1 MRGRSFEI
9 IRDESPRVR
18 ETIARIGS
26 DVVVMEALGHSVSER
41 NEYVFE
47 KLERMERRA
56 LVEQGG
62 GFDLFRGLK
71 KMAADKIAGA
81 LGVPAG
87 ILRDVIT
94 NFIAGLGINDLRVMF
109 QPGACT
115 KIVAKLAAAVQG
127 ALVDQ
132 VMKMMGLAPTSFITI
147 AITEAIKSGFVESG
161 PFVKLASQ
169 TICKLNISDTFKNFF
184 KGKGEKKDAATA
196 EAQNANVQA
205 DAEEAA
211 AGAAVAATAAA
222 APPTA

>member
-9 IRDESPRVR
+9 VQDDHPRVR
-18 ETIARIGS
+18 EAFTRIGS

-47 KLERMERRA
+47 KLEHMERRA
-56 LVEQGG
+56 LTEQGG

-87 ILRDVIT
+87 FLRDTIT

-115 KIVAKLAAAVQG
+115 KIVAKLAAAVQA

-132 VMKMMGLAPTSFITI
+132 VMKTMGIAPTSFIAI

-184 KGKGEKKDAATA
+184 KGKGEKKDAAQA
-196 EAQNANVQA
+196 EAQSASAQA
-205 DAEEAA
+205 SAEQASAA
-211 AGAAVAATAAA
+211 APAAAAAVA
-222 APPTA
+222 PTV